1 MFLAVMSAVTG
12 SPSSTVAPEA
22 TSQNQTVNQTGAAV
36 DGGASPD
43 STNEVCYC
51 SIRHDCRVCVSSVR
65 SCVCVS
71 LCVCGRSSAQK

>member
-36 DGGASPD
+36 DGGVSPD

-51 SIRHDCRVCVSSVR
+51 SI
-65 SCVCVS
+65 
-71 LCVCGRSSAQK
+71 